1 MLLDLRFLT
10 SCDLPVYLSCWFQPV
25 SCSLSSL
32 LLSVF
37 CYHLLLTLGLFSTT
51 LLPDPNLKLLLTD
64 LGLFTDH
71 ASV

>member
-1 MLLDLRFLT
+1 MSLHFLFAR
-10 SCDLPVYLSCWFQPV
+10 L

-37 CYHLLLTLGLFSTT
+37 CYHSLLTLGLFSTT
-51 LLPDPNLKLLLTD
+51 LLPDPNLRLLLTD

-71 ASV
+71 TSV